1 MHQFTEYLVL
11 PRLEHKIIHVAS
23 ICVLLCYHVRIADA
37 VEIYALISE
46 EISSSLHLYV
56 LQQ

>member
-11 PRLEHKIIHVAS
+11 PRLKHKIIHVSS